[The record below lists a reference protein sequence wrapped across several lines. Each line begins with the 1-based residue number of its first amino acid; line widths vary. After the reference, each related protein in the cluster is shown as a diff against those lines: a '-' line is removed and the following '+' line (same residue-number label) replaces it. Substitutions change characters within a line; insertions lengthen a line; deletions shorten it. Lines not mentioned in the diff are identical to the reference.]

1 MSDQPPADWYTDPE
15 DESQYRYWD
24 GSAWTEHRAPRHAE
38 PDLDSDAGADG
49 LRGPGELIG
58 NSFSLIVRQWRGC
71 AVATAISLAGQI
83 LFLVASLVTL
93 NGILKGEV
101 FEIWDRAT
109 DPAFD
114 PEAPDQVDYFE
125 SLEFDFSVRL
135 FVPLAIAALI
145 VWVASNVMKAAVT
158 RLALADL
165 HGRALSVPDALRQAL
180 SRVRRLMG
188 LDLQIFALVAVLA
201 VLSVLIVAVAFAA
214 NPVLLVFMI
223 PVVLAAVAL
232 TVVVIPL
239 AYAVASAGPSEGSL
253 RYATRLV
260 RGRAWAVLGRM
271 LLIMGAVIAVSIGVG
286 LAFAVPAVFFE
297 GLLVA
302 SQIVQTVIGVALGVV
317 VLVAAA
323 ILYDDLGGGSE

>member
-24 GSAWTEHRAPRHAE
+24 GSVWTDHRAPRHAE
-38 PDLDSDAGADG
+38 PDSDTEADG

-83 LFLVASLVTL
+83 LFLAVSLVSL
-93 NGILKGEV
+93 NGILKGEL
-101 FEIWDRAT
+101 FEIWDRVT
-109 DPAFD
+109 DPGFD
-114 PEAPDQVDYFE
+114 PEAPDQADYFE

-145 VWVASNVMKAAVT
+145 AWVASNVMKAAVT

-188 LDLQIFALVAVLA
+188 LDLQIFALVALLA

-214 NPVLLVFMI
+214 SAVLLVFMV
-223 PVVLAAVAL
+223 PVVVAAVAL
-232 TVVVIPL
+232 AVVVIPL